1 MKILLA
7 IFISITFMLPL
18 SAQTIEAEKTYSLSK
33 DAKKGYLGSFKYDEA
48 TREYTLIFIHQK
60 NSKTI
65 YVTYKY
71 DYDFNLINENSETL
85 NDDDATVKYDFVNYN
100 KDTWPNPTVVR
111 IAQGLDLTLRQ
122 GKIYRHWERAYVEY
136 FGKMTLLIPAHY
148 EYEFNETQ
156 KVKPRLKVDELSD
169 MPKFIQK
176 SASRIQLINY
186 ATDEPSMEI
195 AKNYG
200 LKASHW
206 GENKKTY
213 AEASGDLLVFGAQS
227 WMLKNFTTAQ
237 YLAIKYDAKTL
248 KEKHQSIIKF
258 DKYYGVVFSKA
269 LSDGSIAA
277 VLAPMATGK
286 NKPINV
292 RDYYY
297 LRINKDADVQEK
309 IAFKS
314 PSSKWEINDFAETE
328 TGDVI
333 VYGAA
338 FKKKNDKAF
347 NKLQNPKFDNFQIM
361 RISKGKIEYVTSTSF
376 DEFKSK
382 QRMPKGMKKI
392 NSYEGKNFVVGNLVS
407 AANGDI
413 FISGQAK
420 NEDKYE
426 NIGLFHF
433 DNQGKLKAQ
442 YGYKI
447 INKGTKIN
455 PHVEFNNTD
464 KKTLSWLIYESDGQT
479 ETKNLLYPRIATI
492 DIESAT
498 VSEFKQ
504 MYNKK
509 NKFYIDN
516 DKPIIFIE
524 NRNKAIFFGADKKD
538 ENIWFSRVKLG
549 K

>member
-1 MKILLA
+1 
-7 IFISITFMLPL
+7 MLQL
-18 SAQTIEAEKTYSLSK
+18 SAQTIEAEKTHPLSK
-33 DAKKGYLGSFKYDEA
+33 DAREGYLGSFKYDE
-48 TREYTLIFIHQK
+48 TDREYTLIFIHQK
-60 NSKTI
+60 NKKTI

-71 DYDFNLINENSETL
+71 DYDFNQINENSETL
-85 NDDDATVKYDFVNYN
+85 NDDDAIAKFDFIDYSE
-100 KDTWPNPTVVR
+100 DEWPNPTVVR
-111 IAQGLDLTLRQ
+111 VAQGLDLTLRQ
-122 GKIYRHWERAYVEY
+122 GNIYRHWVRGYIHQ
-136 FGKMTLLIPAHY
+136 FGKTASYIPSHY
-148 EYEFNETQ
+148 EYDFDETQ
-156 KVKPRLKVDELSD
+156 KVKPRLKVEELSD

-176 SASRIQLINY
+176 GASRIQLVNY
-186 ATDEPSMEI
+186 ATDEPSIEI

-200 LKASHW
+200 VKAEHW
-206 GENKKTY
+206 GKNKKTY

-227 WMLKNFTTAQ
+227 WMLKNFTTAR

-248 KEKHQSIIKF
+248 KEKDKSIIKF
-258 DKYYGVVFSKA
+258 DKYYGVVFSKV

-286 NKPINV
+286 NKPVNV

-309 IAFKS
+309 IAFES
-314 PSSKWEINDFAETE
+314 PSSKWDIYDFAETE

-333 VYGAA
+333 AYGSA

-347 NKLQNPKFDNFQIM
+347 NKLQSPKFDNFQIM
-361 RISKGKIEYVTSTSF
+361 KISKGKIDYVTSISF

-382 QRMPKGMKKI
+382 LKTPKRMKKI
-392 NSYEGKNFVVGNLVS
+392 DSYEGNKFIVGHLVS
-407 AANGDI
+407 AINGDI
-413 FISGQAK
+413 FISGQTK

-426 NIGLFHF
+426 NISLFHF
-433 DNQGKLKAQ
+433 DSQGKLKAQ
-442 YGYKI
+442 YGYKL
-447 INKGTKIN
+447 INKATNKT
-455 PHVEFNNTD
+455 PHAEFNNVD
-464 KKTLSWLIYESDGQT
+464 KETLSWLVYESDGKT
-479 ETKNLLYPRIATI
+479 DTKNLLYPRIATI

-498 VSEFKQ
+498 ISEFIQ

-509 NKFYIDN
+509 NRFYVNN

-524 NRNKAIFFGADKKD
+524 NRSKAVFFGADKKD